1 MQGNEMTLNRE
12 DAIAGTLVADAA
24 ALGLHWMYDQ
34 TVIQSVE
41 ATGDILF
48 RQPDSNVF
56 EGRKG
61 FFAQGG
67 RHAGELSHY
76 GESARLVAQL
86 AIDKAYDAKAHQQ
99 AFSAVF
105 GPCGSFQ
112 GYADHATKALIS
124 RIILDG
130 DDLPSDSGTTDNQM
144 PALAVVAG
152 LFAEGHDL
160 DTVLVAACVISVH
173 EDVLAGAQ
181 VLYNCLEQLAQGAG
195 LSDALKDSA
204 STIDHPL
211 SKLLHEALAMDPC
224 QPAEAASHFG
234 LACPVLQSMP
244 VVWHLLKHGDDFE
257 SVVRDNIRCGGD
269 NCGRALAAGAIAG
282 YVFGVPDRL
291 IARMQGGRIPLVR

>member
-1 MQGNEMTLNRE
+1 MTLNRE
-12 DAIAGTLVADAA
+12 DAITGTLVADAA

-34 TVIQSVE
+34 TVIQAVE
-41 ATGDILF
+41 TTGDILF
-48 RQPDSNVF
+48 REPDGNVF

-61 FFAQGG
+61 YFAQGG

-86 AIDKAYDAKAHQQ
+86 AIDKAYDAKAHQHV
-99 AFSAVF
+99 FSAVF
-105 GPCGSFQ
+105 GPCGSFH

-124 RIILDG
+124 RIIQDG
-130 DDLPSDSGTTDNQM
+130 DELPAESGTTDNQM

-160 DTVLVAACVISVH
+160 ASVMVAARVISVH
-173 EDVLAGAQ
+173 EDTLAGAQ
-181 VLYNCLEQLAQGAG
+181 VLFNCLEQLSQGAS
-195 LSDALKDSA
+195 LSDALKDSV

-211 SKLLHEALAMDPC
+211 SKLLQEALAMDPY
-224 QPAEAASHFG
+224 QPRQAASHFG
-234 LACPVLQSMP
+234 LACPIMQSMP
-244 VVWHLLKHGDDFE
+244 VVWHLLKHGEDFE

-282 YVFGVPDRL
+282 YAFGVPDTL
-291 IARMQGGRIPLVR
+291 IARMQGGRLPLNH